1 MPHSRATSTSD
12 RELRGCAQ
20 KVIDMH
26 RTNAELHAAMR
37 ADELLEAGDIDGQR
51 VWMAILSRIEQ
62 WRSDHLPPLL
72 Q

>member
-1 MPHSRATSTSD
+1 MPNSRATSISD
-12 RELRGCAQ
+12 RELWACAQ

-26 RTNAELHAAMR
+26 RTDAELHAAMR
-37 ADELLEAGDIDGQR
+37 ADELLEAGDVDGQR

-62 WRSDHLPPLL
+62 WRSVHLPPLL

>member
-1 MPHSRATSTSD
+1 MRDQPPISD
-12 RELRGCAQ
+12 RELWACAQ

-26 RTNAELHAAMR
+26 GPDAELHAAFR

-51 VWMAILSRIEQ
+51 VWIAILRRIEE
-62 WRSDHLPPLL
+62 WRADHLPPLL